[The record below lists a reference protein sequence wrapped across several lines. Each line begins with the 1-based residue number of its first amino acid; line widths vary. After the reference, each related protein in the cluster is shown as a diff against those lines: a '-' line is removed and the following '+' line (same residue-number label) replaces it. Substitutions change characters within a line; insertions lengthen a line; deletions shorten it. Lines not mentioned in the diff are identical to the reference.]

1 MRARRAGFASIVLI
15 LASPPAAR
23 AQHPLLTLP
32 LRDPAYTQL
41 DALVRQGCRQARI
54 SPYRPYFVGR
64 IRSAMGNAARDPHC
78 QGALLDALT
87 RRFAGEA
94 TAGRAADSVSTG
106 LSAGAEVTVA
116 GTGLRNGEFRP
127 LWRDIRPTGAGTES
141 VVGEARAR
149 LRWNGGPR
157 LVAVIEGLAMTGRR
171 NDPRVR
177 GGPFRSS
184 DEVVDFGD
192 AYLTGQLGPL
202 VLSLGRSEE
211 AWLGE
216 GRESLVM
223 SANGPPI
230 DRLLA
235 VARWSRLEVRAF
247 LSSINDVEL
256 TSALDT
262 LPAGATLR
270 YHRYLLGHAITLR
283 ASPAVEISVG
293 ETALLQRE
301 EGGISLN
308 FANPLMLYLVSQN
321 DEGRQEG
328 DANITAFAAVRLATG
343 MVTFTGEFLLDD
355 ILIDADDRDRYPD
368 QVGWSVEGTLALPL
382 RIPTSIGARYQRL
395 SSYTYLGE
403 RYSKTYQQYDE
414 PIGSELGPDA
424 ERIRAFGELWA
435 ASRLRLA
442 GGVGWW
448 RRGALRIDQRP
459 SPNRVGNADEP
470 FPSVSPTRPLP
481 QEAWLLDGSVQWLTA
496 ALPLELRAELARVEN
511 VNNVAS
517 SVQNFLR
524 VQLIGSFRFRYP

>member
-1 MRARRAGFASIVLI
+1 MRARRAGLTGLVLL
-15 LASPPAAR
+15 LASPPAAG

-64 IRSAMGNAARDPHC
+64 IRSALREAGRDARC
-78 QGALLDALT
+78 EGALLDALA
-87 RRFAGEA
+87 RRFGGDNVG
-94 TAGRAADSVSTG
+94 GRAADSVATG
-106 LSAGAEVTVA
+106 LTAGAEITAAV
-116 GTGLRNGEFRP
+116 TGLRDGEFRP

-157 LVAVIEGLAMTGRR
+157 IVAVIEGLAMTGRR

-192 AYLTGQLGPL
+192 AYVNGQLGPV
-202 VLSLGRSEE
+202 VLSFGRSDE

-235 VARWSRLEVRAF
+235 AARWSRFEVRAF
-247 LSSINDVEL
+247 LSSISDVQL
-256 TSALDT
+256 TSDLDE
-262 LPAGATLR
+262 LPDGATLR
-270 YHRYLLGHAITLR
+270 YHRYLLGHAITFR

-328 DANITAFAAVRLATG
+328 DANLTAFAGVRVATG
-343 MVTFTGEFLLDD
+343 RVTFTVDFLLDD

-368 QVGWSVEGTLALPL
+368 QLGWSLEGTVALPL
-382 RIPTSIGARYQRL
+382 RIPTSLGAGYRRL
-395 SSYTYLGE
+395 SSYTYMGE
-403 RYSKTYQQYDE
+403 AYSKTYQQYDE
-414 PIGSELGPDA
+414 PVGSELGPDA
-424 ERIRAFGELWA
+424 ELVRAFGEVWP
-435 ASRLRLA
+435 ASRMRLA
-442 GGVGWW
+442 GGVGFW

-459 SPNRVGNADEP
+459 SVGRVGHADEP
-470 FPSVSPTRPLP
+470 FPSVTPERPLP
-481 QEAWLLDGSVQWLTA
+481 QEAWLLDGSVQWVTA
-496 ALPLELRAELARVEN
+496 SLPVELRAELARVEN
-511 VNNVAS
+511 VNNVPS
-517 SVQNFLR
+517 SVRNLLR